1 MKIGTKSVLYGAH
14 CFILH
19 PFFVL
24 VSWIKLYGFPYNPL
38 LWLSFFVHDLG
49 YIGKPNMDGN
59 EGELHPYWGACV
71 MGIFGKKWFDFVLYH
86 SRYLAKKEGKHFSK
100 LCVADKLAIVITP
113 NWIYLPMV
121 NWTGEIHEYM
131 NDVSI
136 NSGGKIKAQSSQLI
150 WINSVKEYVLLWVKE
165 HKDLKVDNWTAS
177 DRNNTDVNEE
187 STKEIEDN
195 AR

>member
-1 MKIGTKSVLYGAH
+1 MKIGTKSVLFGAH
-14 CFILH
+14 CFVIH
-19 PFFVL
+19 PLFVL
-24 VSWIKLYGFPYNPL
+24 IAWVKLYGFPWNPL

-86 SRYLAKKEGKHFSK
+86 SRFLAKKEGAHFSK

-131 NDVSI
+131 KDVEV
-136 NSGGKIKAQSSQLI
+136 NSGGKIKLQGSQLI
-150 WINSVKEYVLLWVKE
+150 WINSVKEYVLNWVNE
-165 HKDLKVDNWTAS
+165 HKDLKQDNWTAS
-177 DRNNTDVNEE
+177 NRNIIENE
-187 STKEIEDN
+187 
-195 AR
+195 